1 MLMTRCDVDW
11 EQQESEIWKRCNKSH
26 IFLNIDQFEW
36 FLILCWMVQCWSQDI
51 STFGS
56 IHVSMFDLL
65 IPAFQ
70 NQWVVTIRR
79 NMFSWILNL
88 VQNIVFHVS
97 FTQLCS
103 VAHINEEVLVEKCE
117 DLVRVAVNITA
128 EADED
133 EEADAD
139 TDNCDNKNLIRRFC
153 ASPMAHV
160 TSDQLDNVVLKCKNI
175 FLISLILPLLIL
187 ILLQTSLS
195 LMIISPTQY
204 WTISSR
210 IFPDQTS
217 LHLFAPV
224 PWSWSHENISSPV
237 SQSVPEEQLF
247 TSVVIMKLGATTCNN
262 HNPISEGAS
271 TNILSFNCN
280 DFGENS
286 FGRGCCW
293 WSFSDCEQQSWDE
306 WHLDKESHL
315 CWYECCTGHAPGS
328 SWLW

>member
-11 EQQESEIWKRCNKSH
+11 EQQESEIWKLCNKSH

-36 FLILCWMVQCWSQDI
+36 FLILSWMVQCWSQDI

-56 IHVSMFDLL
+56 IHISMFDLL

-103 VAHINEEVLVEKCE
+103 AAHINEEVLVEKCE

-195 LMIISPTQY
+195 LMIISPTQC

-224 PWSWSHENISSPV
+224 SWSHENISSPV
-237 SQSVPEEQLF
+237 SQQSQR
-247 TSVVIMKLGATTCNN
+247 S
-262 HNPISEGAS
+262 
-271 TNILSFNCN
+271 
-280 DFGENS
+280 NS
-286 FGRGCCW
+286 SHQW
-293 WSFSDCEQQSWDE
+293 LLWS
-306 WHLDKESHL
+306 
-315 CWYECCTGHAPGS
+315 
-328 SWLW
+328 